1 MFNVFP
7 PETSRLLELLE
18 FYNLTSVPLLG
29 IKNNASLMALS
40 TVAFNSVMKSMSKT
54 KIQCNFFNVAEG
66 RAFNQRPGWKW
77 SALLSCGPRIIDYR
91 SSLMDGNFKENCAR

>member
-40 TVAFNSVMKSMSKT
+40 TVAFNSVIKSMIKT
-54 KIQCNFFNVAEG
+54 KIQCNFF
-66 RAFNQRPGWKW
+66 
-77 SALLSCGPRIIDYR
+77 LC
-91 SSLMDGNFKENCAR
+91 